1 MVGTNVSAV
10 AAGGLTLD
18 IAGALLLASGLMFK
32 PPRKAIEE
40 ASPMWDFNAALEAN
54 VASQTADAQ
63 VGAVLLV
70 AGFVAQL
77 VSALG
82 VHAATWSD
90 VAVAAGSA
98 AVVDLVAVAFLL
110 LLWRRWHIRRLLAAR
125 LAALADTGVWGPA
138 LAAYGHLLGQPAP
151 PGIGVDLTA
160 AEYGEQLLGA
170 RWRQL
175 VEGRVLPDGIV
186 KLRRDLV
193 GTAEYEA
200 AHGATGATA
209 DF

>member
-1 MVGTNVSAV
+1 
-10 AAGGLTLD
+10 
-18 IAGALLLASGLMFK
+18 
-32 PPRKAIEE
+32 
-40 ASPMWDFNAALEAN
+40 
-54 VASQTADAQ
+54 
-63 VGAVLLV
+63 
-70 AGFVAQL
+70 
-77 VSALG
+77 
-82 VHAATWSD
+82 
-90 VAVAAGSA
+90 
-98 AVVDLVAVAFLL
+98 
-110 LLWRRWHIRRLLAAR
+110 
-125 LAALADTGVWGPA
+125 
-138 LAAYGHLLGQPAP
+138 
-151 PGIGVDLTA
+151 LTA